1 MGQVKKRRQRLVAL
15 FFRGLCIF
23 RLSPIQPCLPD
34 TPALKT
40 QHESRQNLGRCQLV
54 AVLLHIPAGDKPF
67 LLPTPAEILPLFC
80 ICSAE
85 IHLSC
90 WNPPQIGGGVGW
102 SQRHQLAAELK
113 CTQHVMRRS
122 RWYFRLCSV
131 RQPSSQTGWLDR
143 GVGLGGWNG

>member
-1 MGQVKKRRQRLVAL
+1 MKKRRQRLVAL
-15 FFRGLCIF
+15 FFGGRCIF

-67 LLPTPAEILPLFC
+67 LLPTPAEILPLSC

-85 IHLSC
+85 IHFPLLKSTS
-90 WNPPQIGGGVGW
+90 PAEIHLKLVEA
-102 SQRHQLAAELK
+102 LAGHK
-113 CTQHVMRRS
+113 GT
-122 RWYFRLCSV
+122 
-131 RQPSSQTGWLDR
+131 
-143 GVGLGGWNG
+143 N